1 MRYLLLAA
9 LPLLFNACQP
19 QSETVRPQTRNL
31 VEVVYASGNLY
42 PQAEYKL
49 FPNVTGYVTN
59 LPIKEGDILNAG
71 ALVAQLSGPNR
82 EAERA
87 NAERLL
93 ALTEK
98 NREPLLAQ
106 LRERLE
112 AASAKA
118 RLDSLTATRFE
129 QLGKTGAVS
138 EADVDKART
147 AWIGSRQEFRALQ
160 RQYEAQQNSLGI
172 DLSQSRNRALQAGN
186 NADDNLLRTRG
197 RSRVYEL
204 YKEVGD
210 YVHQNE
216 AIALLGDPDNPIAH
230 LSVDESDI
238 FLVKEGQQV
247 LITFDA
253 FGDSIF
259 EARISRIY
267 PKLNKAE
274 QAVRVEA
281 RFLKPL
287 PEAVY
292 GLNLEANILI
302 REKKNALSIPRAALL
317 SGDSVMVLEGEEKKK
332 KKVKTGVSD
341 MQYVEIVAGLKP
353 EEEVVLKGE

>member
-1 MRYLLLAA
+1 MRYLLLSAI
-9 LPLLFNACQP
+9 PLLFAACQS
-19 QSETVRPQTRNL
+19 QSETVQPQSRNL
-31 VEVVYASGNLY
+31 IEVVYASGNLY

-49 FPNVTGYVTN
+49 FPNVTGYITEIPV
-59 LPIKEGDILNAG
+59 KEGDVIADNT
-71 ALVAQLSGPNR
+71 LVVQLSGPNR
-82 EAERA
+82 EAEKE
-87 NAERLL
+87 NAERMLT
-93 ALTEK
+93 LTEK

-112 AASAKA
+112 AAAAKA
-118 RLDSLTATRFE
+118 KLDSLTAYRFD
-129 QLGKTGAVS
+129 QLGRTGAVS

-172 DLSQSRNRALQAGN
+172 DLSQSRNRAQQAGN
-186 NADDNLLRTRG
+186 NAADNQLRARS

-204 YKEVGD
+204 YKEIGD

-216 AIALLGDPDNPIAH
+216 PVALLGDPENPVAR
-230 LSVDESDI
+230 LSVDEADI
-238 FLVKEGQQV
+238 FLVKEGQKV

-274 QAVRVEA
+274 QSVRVEA
-281 RFLKPL
+281 TFLKAL
-287 PEAVY
+287 PDAVY

-302 REKKNALSIPRAALL
+302 REQKNALSIPRSALL
-317 SGDSVMVLEGEEKKK
+317 SGDSVMVLEGGEKKK

-353 EEEVVLKGE
+353 EDEVLLKGE

>member
-1 MRYLLLAA
+1 MFLAA
-9 LPLLFNACQP
+9 CNRS
-19 QSETVRPQTRNL
+19 SETVHPQTRNL

-42 PQAEYKL
+42 PQSEYKL
-49 FPNVTGYVTN
+49 FPNVTGYITN
-59 LPIKEGDILNAG
+59 LPVKEGDVLDAQ

-82 EAERA
+82 DAERE

-106 LRERLE
+106 LRDRLE
-112 AASAKA
+112 AAAAKA
-118 RLDSLTATRFE
+118 RLDSLTAKRFE
-129 QLGKTGAVS
+129 QLGRTGAVS

-147 AWIGSRQEFRALQ
+147 AWIGSRQEYRAMQ

-172 DLSQSRNRALQAGN
+172 DLSQSRNKALQAGN
-186 NADDNLLRTRG
+186 NAADNQLHARG

-216 AIALLGDPDNPIAH
+216 AVALLGDPNRPIAR

-238 FLVKEGQQV
+238 VLIKEGQKV

-253 FGDSIF
+253 FGDSVF
-259 EARISRIY
+259 EAKVSRIY

-281 RFLKPL
+281 AFLQPL
-287 PEAVY
+287 PDAVY

-302 REKKNALSIPRAALL
+302 REQKNALSIPRTALL
-317 SGDSVMVLEGEEKKK
+317 KGDSVVVVEGGEQIR

-353 EEEVVLKGE
+353 EDEILVKGE